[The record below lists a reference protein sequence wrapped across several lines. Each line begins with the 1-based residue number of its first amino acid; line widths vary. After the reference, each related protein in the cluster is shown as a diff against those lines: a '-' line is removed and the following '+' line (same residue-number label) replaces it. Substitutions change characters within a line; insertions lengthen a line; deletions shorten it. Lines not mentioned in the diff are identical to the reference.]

1 MSTTSAFT
9 EFVQPQMGRVL
20 TALGLDVEYERAEGN
35 TLYHRDDQ
43 GEQVPVLDLMGGY
56 GSLILGH
63 NHPEIVAHARELLD
77 QNRAVHA
84 QFSLRGEAGRLGAAL
99 SDVVRRETGIKEPYL
114 ATFGNSGAEAVES
127 AVKHAELVR
136 VRAAMALAEEVAAH
150 VAAARDAVRRGAAT
164 VDPDAYRL
172 PALQGQAAPAAG
184 IEGLLAAVGAHNA
197 AALATKPLFLALE
210 RSFHGKLVGSVQLTY
225 NAGFRAPFQNLG
237 TRVRFV
243 PMDRPE
249 LLAEI
254 AEDERV
260 VLLDTELA
268 DGRVRVVERDFPA
281 ITAFLVEPVQGEG
294 GIHALTAEQGR
305 AIRLFCNKV
314 GTALIIDEV
323 QSGMGRCGAFL
334 ASSLI
339 GLRGDYYTLS
349 KSLGGGLA
357 KVSAMLVRRSLYQG
371 EFDLIHSSTFAMDD
385 FSSSIAR
392 KVVEMLEADDGKV
405 YRQVTERGER
415 LVEMLADLK
424 SAYPD
429 VIEDIRGKG
438 LFVGVQLREQG
449 EARSMVLRGSAYT
462 GALGYLLSGYL
473 LRQER
478 IRIAPTGSAGNVLR
492 IQPSAYLTD
501 EEIERLRG
509 ALDRLCRILRY
520 EDTLHLVHPAS
531 DRTIPKP
538 RAEIRDFRGAIEGYE
553 QPAPR
558 PVTGPVR
565 KVAFVNHLI
574 TPAHLRQ
581 VDPALADLS
590 DAALRSFVLG
600 MDPVKK
606 AAPYPGVRIDSPLG
620 SAVEFALYPLM
631 VGSEQMGGY
640 LASGD
645 VAGIRADVEERV
657 QAARE
662 DGCEVAGLGMYTS
675 IVTNNCTSLNVP
687 GIALTSGNALTV
699 AMGVQAM
706 EHGARDRG
714 FAVGDATL
722 AVVGAAGNI
731 ASVYSQLFA
740 EQLSRIVLVGSRR
753 DGSARRL
760 RTTVH
765 GIYQE
770 AWARIVEGGELAGIP
785 ARLAEEP
792 LIAKWLAD
800 GPSAEVPA
808 DADRGKEIAAYLEE
822 RYGQDPFLTVTQD
835 TEALHKAQ
843 LVLCASNSP
852 EPFLTGEHFAP
863 DAVVC
868 DIAVPNNAVP
878 DLAARRPDL
887 AYMLGGI
894 VATPNG
900 ESLHPSARAFLEAG
914 QLFACMAETAL
925 MGLAGIDRHYS
936 YGNITRR
943 QVIDIAALAD
953 AHGLRL
959 ADYKSAHSV

>member
-1 MSTTSAFT
+1 MSQFT
-9 EFVQPQMGRVL
+9 EFVQPEMGRL
-20 TALGLDVEYERAEGN
+20 FAALGLDVTYVRAEGN
-35 TLYHRDDQ
+35 TLHYRDEQ
-43 GEQVPVLDLMGGY
+43 GADVPVLDLMGGY

-63 NHPEIVAHARELLD
+63 NHPEIVAHARALLD
-77 QNRAVHA
+77 ENRPVHA

-99 SDVVRRETGIKEPYL
+99 SEAVRRETSVKEPYVT
-114 ATFGNSGAEAVES
+114 TFGNSGAEAVEA

-136 VRAAMALAEEVAAH
+136 VRKATALADEITAH
-150 VAAARDAVRRGAAT
+150 TETTREAVRRGEAH
-164 VDPDAYRL
+164 VDVDAFHL
-172 PALQGQAAPAAG
+172 PAVRAQTPRTDD
-184 IEGLLAAVGAHNA
+184 IDGLLAAVEAHNS
-197 AALATKPLFLALE
+197 AALTTRPLFLALE

-225 NAGFRAPFQNLG
+225 NTGFRAPFQNLG

-249 LLAEI
+249 LLDRI
-254 AEDERV
+254 ADDERV
-260 VLLDTELA
+260 VLLDTQTVE
-268 DGRVRVVERDFPA
+268 GRVRIVERDFPV
-281 ITAFLVEPVQGEG
+281 ITAFMVEPVQGEG
-294 GIHALTAEQGR
+294 GIHALTTEQGR
-305 AIRLFCNKV
+305 AIRLFCNKA

-323 QSGMGRCGAFL
+323 QSGTGRCGAFL

-357 KVSAMLVRRSLYQG
+357 KISAMLVRRSLYQG

-385 FSSSIAR
+385 FSSSIAH
-392 KVVEMLEADDGKV
+392 KVVEMLEADDGQV
-405 YRQVTERGER
+405 YRQVTERGAR
-415 LVEMLADLK
+415 LRGMLEELRA
-424 SAYPD
+424 AYPD
-429 VIEDIRGKG
+429 IIEDVRGKG
-438 LFVGVQLREQG
+438 LFLGVQLRDQAG
-449 EARSMVLRGSAYT
+449 ARSMVLRGSAYT
-462 GALGYLLSGYL
+462 GSLGYLLSGYL
-473 LRQER
+473 LRQEG

-492 IQPSAYLTD
+492 LQPSAFLTD

-520 EDTLHLVHPAS
+520 EDTLHLVHPAT
-531 DRTIPKP
+531 DRRIAKP
-538 RAEIRDFRGAIEGYE
+538 RAEIRDFRGAIAGYE
-553 QPAPR
+553 QGERR

-565 KVAFVNHLI
+565 KVAFLNHLI
-574 TPAHLRQ
+574 EPAHLRQ

-620 SAVEFALYPLM
+620 SAVEFSLYPLM
-631 VGSEQMGGY
+631 VGSEQMAGY
-640 LASGD
+640 LAGGD
-645 VAGIRADVEERV
+645 VARIRADIEERV
-657 QAARE
+657 RAARE

-675 IVTNNCTSLNVP
+675 IVTHNCTSLKVP

-706 EHGARDRG
+706 ERGAADRG
-714 FAVGDATL
+714 WQVEDATL

-740 EQLSRIVLVGSRR
+740 ERLGRIVLVGSRR
-753 DGSARRL
+753 DGSAGRL
-760 RTTVH
+760 RNTVH

-770 AWARIVEGGELAGIP
+770 CWSRIAAGGELAGIP

-792 LIAKWLAD
+792 LITKWLAE
-800 GPSAEVPA
+800 GPA
-808 DADRGKEIAAYLEE
+808 DDTGRGRAIAAYLEE
-822 RYGQDPFLTVTQD
+822 RYGTDPFLTVTQD
-835 TEALHKAQ
+835 SAALREAQ

-863 DAVVC
+863 NAVVC

-878 DLAARRPDL
+878 DLAAQRPDL
-887 AYMLGGI
+887 AYLLGGI

-925 MGLAGIDRHYS
+925 MGLAGIDHHYS
-936 YGNITRR
+936 YGNISRR
-943 QVIDIAALAD
+943 QVIDIAALAE

-959 ADYKSAHSV
+959 ADYKNAHSV

>member
-1 MSTTSAFT
+1 MSATSAFT
-9 EFVQPQMGRVL
+9 EYVQPQMGRVF

-43 GEQVPVLDLMGGY
+43 GELVPVLDLMGGY

-63 NHPEIVAHARELLD
+63 NHPEIVGHAKDLLD
-77 QNRAVHA
+77 QRRAVHA

-99 SDVVRRETGIKEPYL
+99 SDAVRRENGVKEPYL
-114 ATFGNSGAEAVES
+114 ATFGNSGAEAIEA

-136 VRAAMALAEEVAAH
+136 VSKAQALAEETAAH
-150 VAAARDAVRRGAAT
+150 LEAARDAVRRGTAT
-164 VDPDAYRL
+164 VDPDAYLL

-184 IEGLLAAVGAHNA
+184 IDGLLAAIGAHNA
-197 AALATKPLFLALE
+197 AALATRPLFLALE

-249 LLAEI
+249 VLDTI

-260 VLLDTELA
+260 VLLDTETA
-268 DGRVRVVERDFPA
+268 DGRVRVVEREFPV

-305 AIRLFCNKV
+305 AIRLFCNKA

-339 GLRGDYYTLS
+339 GLRGDYYALS

-392 KVVEMLEADDGKV
+392 KVVEMLEADGGAL
-405 YRQVTERGER
+405 YQRVTERGER

-429 VIEDIRGKG
+429 IIEDIRGKG
-438 LFVGVQLREQG
+438 LFIGVQLRDQAG
-449 EARSMVLRGSAYT
+449 ARSMVLRGSAYT

-492 IQPSAYLTD
+492 IQPSAFLAD

-538 RAEIRDFRGAIEGYE
+538 RAEIRDFRGAIEEYE
-553 QPAPR
+553 QGAPR

-565 KVAFVNHLI
+565 KVAFINHLI

-590 DAALRSFVLG
+590 DAALRAFVLG

-645 VAGIRADVEERV
+645 VAGIRADVQERV
-657 QAARE
+657 RAARE

-675 IVTNNCTSLNVP
+675 IVTNNCTSLDVP

-706 EHGARDRG
+706 ERGARDR
-714 FAVGDATL
+714 FTVADATL

-740 EQLSRIVLVGSRR
+740 EKLSRIVLVGSRR

-760 RTTVH
+760 RNTVH

-770 AWARIVEGGELAGIP
+770 CWERIAEGGELTGIP

-800 GPSAEVPA
+800 GPGA
-808 DADRGKEIAAYLEE
+808 DAAERGKAIAAHLEE

-835 TEALHKAQ
+835 TDALRDAQ

-852 EPFLTGEHFAP
+852 EPFLTGEHFAQ

-868 DIAVPNNAVP
+868 DIAVPNNAVA
-878 DLAARRPDL
+878 DLAERRPDL

-900 ESLHPSARAFLEAG
+900 ESLHHTARAFLEAG

-943 QVIDIAALAD
+943 QVLDIAALAD

>member
-1 MSTTSAFT
+1 MSQFT
-9 EFVQPQMGRVL
+9 EFVQPYMGRL
-20 TALGLDVEYERAEGN
+20 FTALGLDAEYERAEGN
-35 TLYHRDDQ
+35 TVHHRDDR
-43 GEQVPVLDLMGGY
+43 GELVPVLDLMGGY

-63 NHPEIVAHARELLD
+63 NHPELVAHAKAVLD
-77 QNRAVHA
+77 SNRAVHA

-99 SDVVRRETGIKEPYL
+99 SDIVRRETSVKEPYI
-114 ATFGNSGAEAVES
+114 ATFGNSGAEAVEA

-136 VRAAMALAEEVAAH
+136 VRKAAALADEVAAH
-150 VAAARDAVRRGAAT
+150 AEAASEAARRDGAEADEDAF
-164 VDPDAYRL
+164 RL
-172 PALQGQAAPAAG
+172 PALRTRVTPADG
-184 IEGLLAAVGAHNA
+184 VEGLLAAVAAHNA
-197 AALATKPLFLALE
+197 AALATRPLFLALE

-225 NAGFRAPFQNLG
+225 NAGFRTPFQNLG

-243 PMDRPE
+243 PMDRLD
-249 LLAEI
+249 LLDEI
-254 AEDERV
+254 AREERV
-260 VLLDTELA
+260 VLLDTEVV
-268 DGRVRVVERDFPA
+268 DGRVRVTERDLPVV
-281 ITAFLVEPVQGEG
+281 TAFLVEPVQGEG
-294 GIHALTAEQGR
+294 GIHVLTTEQGR
-305 AIRLFCNKV
+305 AIRLFCNKA
-314 GTALIIDEV
+314 GTALIVDEV

-357 KVSAMLVRRSLYQG
+357 KISAMLVRRSLYQG

-385 FSSSIAR
+385 FSSSVAL
-392 KVVEMLEADDGKV
+392 KVVEMLEADDGLA

-415 LVEMLADLK
+415 LAAMLNELK
-424 SAYPD
+424 DTYPD
-429 VIEDIRGKG
+429 VIEDVRGKG
-438 LFVGVQLREQG
+438 LFVGVQLYDQG
-449 EARSMVLRGSAYT
+449 RARSMVLRGTAYT

-492 IQPSAYLTD
+492 IQPSLHLTD

-509 ALDRLCRILRY
+509 ALDRLCRILRH
-520 EDTLHLVHPAS
+520 EDTLHLVHPAT
-531 DRTIPKP
+531 DRTLPKP
-538 RAEIRDFRGAIEGYE
+538 RLEIRDFRGAVAPYE
-553 QPAPR
+553 QGEQR

-565 KVAFVNHLI
+565 KVAFINHLI

-590 DAALRSFVLG
+590 DEALRSFVLG
-600 MDPVKK
+600 MEPVKK
-606 AAPYPGVRIDSPLG
+606 AAPYPGVRITSPLG

-631 VGSEQMGGY
+631 VASEQMGRY

-657 QAARE
+657 RAARE

-675 IVTNNCTSLNVP
+675 IVTNNCTSLNIP

-706 EHGARDRG
+706 ERGARDRG
-714 FAVGDATL
+714 FDVAGSTL

-740 EQLSRIVLVGSRR
+740 ERLSRIVLVGSSR

-760 RTTVH
+760 RNTVE

-770 AWARIVEGGELAGIP
+770 CWARIADGGELSGIP

-792 LIAKWLAD
+792 LVTKWLAD
-800 GPSAEVPA
+800 GPTGDDTGRGRAIAE
-808 DADRGKEIAAYLEE
+808 YLVE
-822 RYGQDPFLTVTQD
+822 RYGEDPFLTVTQD
-835 TEALHKAQ
+835 TDALRGAQ

-852 EPFLTGEHFAP
+852 EPFLGAEHFAQ

-878 DLAARRPDL
+878 GLTEQRPDL

-936 YGNITRR
+936 YGNISRR
-943 QVIDIAALAD
+943 QVIDIAALAE

-959 ADYKSAHSV
+959 ADYKNAHSV

>member
-1 MSTTSAFT
+1 MSQFT
-9 EFVQPQMGRVL
+9 EFVQPQMGRIF
-20 TALGLDVEYERAEGN
+20 TALGLDVEYVRAEGN
-35 TLYHRDDQ
+35 TLHHRDEE
-43 GEQVPVLDLMGGY
+43 GAEVPVLDLMGGY

-63 NHPEIVAHARELLD
+63 NHPQIVAHAHELLD
-77 QNRAVHA
+77 QRRAVHA
-84 QFSLRGEAGRLGAAL
+84 QFSLREEAGRLGAAL
-99 SDVVRRETGIKEPYL
+99 SDVVRRETSVKEPYV
-114 ATFGNSGAEAVES
+114 ATFGNSGAEAVEA

-136 VRAAMALAEEVAAH
+136 VRAVMELAETVAAH
-150 VAAARDAVRRGAAT
+150 VERAREAVGRGEAVVDEDAFRAAAVRER
-164 VDPDAYRL
+164 
-172 PALQGQAAPAAG
+172 APEGGG
-184 IEGLLAAVGAHNA
+184 IEALLAAVGAHNA
-197 AALATKPLFLALE
+197 AALATRPLFLALE

-225 NAGFRAPFQNLG
+225 NSGFRTPFANLG

-249 LLAEI
+249 LLDDI
-254 AEDERV
+254 ADEERV
-260 VLLDTELA
+260 TLLDVET
-268 DGRVRVVERDFPA
+268 DGGRVRVVERDLPV

-294 GIHALTAEQGR
+294 GIHALTVEQGR

-323 QSGMGRCGAFL
+323 QSGLGRCGAFL

-357 KVSAMLVRRSLYQG
+357 KISAMLVRKSLYQG
-371 EFDLIHSSTFAMDD
+371 EFDIIHSSTFAMDD
-385 FSSSIAR
+385 FSSAIAR
-392 KVVEMLEADDGKV
+392 KVVELLEAGDGQL
-405 YRQVTERGER
+405 YRQVTERGEK
-415 LVEMLADLK
+415 LTAVLNDLK
-424 SAYPD
+424 AAYPD
-429 VIEDIRGKG
+429 VIEDVRGKG
-438 LFVGVQLREQG
+438 LFLGVQLRDQG
-449 EARSMVLRGSAYT
+449 GARSMVLRGSAYT
-462 GALGYLLSGYL
+462 GSLGYLLSGYL

-501 EEIERLRG
+501 EEIEQLRG

-531 DRTIPKP
+531 DRRIPKP
-538 RAEIRDFRGAIEGYE
+538 RAEIRDFRGALPGYE
-553 QPAPR
+553 QGAPR

-565 KVAFVNHLI
+565 KVAFLNHLI
-574 TPAHLRQ
+574 EPAHLRQ
-581 VDPALADLS
+581 VDPALAELS

-631 VGSEQMGGY
+631 VSSEQMGGY

-645 VAGIRADVEERV
+645 VAGIRADIQERV

-662 DGCEVAGLGMYTS
+662 DGCTVAGLGMYTS
-675 IVTNNCTSLNVP
+675 IVTNNCTSLKVP

-706 EHGARDRG
+706 ERGAQDRG
-714 FAVGDATL
+714 WKVEDATL

-740 EQLSRIVLVGSRR
+740 ERLGRIVLVGSRR

-760 RTTVH
+760 GNTVH

-770 AWARIVEGGELAGIP
+770 CWSRIAAGGELAGIP

-792 LIAKWLAD
+792 LITKWLAE
-800 GPSAEVPA
+800 GPGGDDAGRGRAIAE
-808 DADRGKEIAAYLEE
+808 YLTE
-822 RYGQDPFLTVTQD
+822 RYGSDPFLTVTQD
-835 TEALHKAQ
+835 SAALREAQ
-843 LVLCASNSP
+843 LVLAASNSP
-852 EPFLTGEHFAP
+852 EPFLTGEHFA
-863 DAVVC
+863 DGAVIC
-868 DIAVPNNAVP
+868 DIAVPNNVVP
-878 DLAARRPDL
+878 GVPEQRPDL

-925 MGLAGIDRHYS
+925 MGLAGLDHHYS
-936 YGNITRR
+936 YGNISRQ

>member
-1 MSTTSAFT
+1 MSPFT
-9 EFVQPQMGRVL
+9 EYVQPRMGRLL

-35 TLYHRDDQ
+35 TLHHRDDQ
-43 GEQVPVLDLMGGY
+43 GDLVPVLDLMGGY

-63 NHPEIVAHARELLD
+63 NHPDLVAHAIELLGR
-77 QNRAVHA
+77 NLPVHA
-84 QFSLRGEAGRLGAAL
+84 QFSLRGEAGRLAAAL
-99 SDVVRRETGIKEPYL
+99 SDVVRRETGVREPYV
-114 ATFGNSGAEAVES
+114 ATFGNSGAEAVEA

-136 VRAAMALAEEVAAH
+136 VQRVSALADETAAH
-150 VAAARDAVRRGAAT
+150 TETAREAVRRGEAHLA
-164 VDPDAYRL
+164 DDAFDL
-172 PALQGQAAPAAG
+172 PALRGKAAAADG
-184 IEGLLAAVGAHNA
+184 VDGLLAAIAAHNA
-197 AALATKPLFLALE
+197 AALATRPLFLALE

-225 NAGFRAPFQNLG
+225 NPGFRAPFQHLG
-237 TRVRFV
+237 ARVRFV
-243 PMDRPE
+243 SADRLE
-249 LLAEI
+249 QADQLDRI
-254 AEDERV
+254 ADDERV
-260 VLLDTELA
+260 VLLDTETE
-268 DGRVRVVERDFPA
+268 DGRVRVVERELPV

-294 GIHALTAEQGR
+294 GIHALTAEQAR
-305 AIRLFCNKV
+305 AVRLFCNRV
-314 GTALIIDEV
+314 GTALVVDEV
-323 QSGMGRCGAFL
+323 QSGLGRCGAFL
-334 ASSLI
+334 ASSLV

-357 KVSAMLVRRSLYQG
+357 KISAMLVRRSLYQG
-371 EFDLIHSSTFAMDD
+371 EFDVIHSSTFAMDD
-385 FSSSIAR
+385 FSSSVAR
-392 KVVEMLEADDGKV
+392 KVVELLEASDGAL

-415 LVEMLADLK
+415 LTAMLHDLAA
-424 SAYPD
+424 AYPD
-429 VIEDIRGKG
+429 VIEEVRGKG
-438 LFVGVQLREQG
+438 LFLGVQLREQH
-449 EARSMVLRGSAYT
+449 EARSMVLRGTAYS
-462 GALGYLLSGYL
+462 GSLGYLISGYL

-501 EEIERLRG
+501 AEIEQLRA
-509 ALDRLCRILRY
+509 ALDRVCRILRH

-538 RAEIRDFRGAIEGYE
+538 RAEIRDFRGAIAPYE
-553 QPAPR
+553 EEREPR
-558 PVTGPVR
+558 PVSGPVR

-581 VDPALADLS
+581 VDPALAELS

-600 MDPVKK
+600 MEPVKT

-620 SAVEFALYPLM
+620 SAVEFCLYPLM
-631 VGSEQMGGY
+631 VGSEQMGRY
-640 LASGD
+640 LAAGD
-645 VAGIRADVEERV
+645 VAGIRADIDERV
-657 QAARE
+657 RAARD
-662 DGCEVAGLGMYTS
+662 DGCDVAGLGMYTS
-675 IVTNNCTSLNVP
+675 IVTNNCTSLKTP

-706 EHGARDRG
+706 ERGARDRG
-714 FAVGDATL
+714 LTVADSTF

-740 EQLSRIVLVGSRR
+740 ERLSRIVLVGSRR

-770 AWARIVEGGELAGIP
+770 CWSRIAAGGELTGIP

-792 LIAKWLAD
+792 LVTKWLAE
-800 GPSAEVPA
+800 GPSDD
-808 DADRGKEIAAYLEE
+808 DAHRGAAIAAHLEE
-822 RYGQDPFLTVTQD
+822 RYGTDPFLTVTQD
-835 TEALHKAQ
+835 AAALREAQ

-852 EPFLTGEHFAP
+852 EPFLTAEHFAR

-878 DLAARRPDL
+878 GLTDERPDL

-894 VATPNG
+894 VATPGG

-936 YGNITRR
+936 YGDLTRQ

>member
-1 MSTTSAFT
+1 MSQFT
-9 EFVQPQMGRVL
+9 DYVQPRMGRVF

-35 TLYHRDDQ
+35 TMYHRDER
-43 GEQVPVLDLMGGY
+43 GEPVPVLDLMGGY

-63 NHPEIVAHARELLD
+63 NHPELVAHAKALLD
-77 QNRAVHA
+77 GNRAVHA
-84 QFSLRGEAGRLGAAL
+84 QFSLREEAGRLAAAL
-99 SDVVRRETGIKEPYL
+99 SDVVRRETSAKEPYV
-114 ATFGNSGAEAVES
+114 ATFGNSGAEAVEA

-136 VRAAMALAEEVAAH
+136 VRRATELADEVAAH
-150 VAAARDAVRRGAAT
+150 AEEARQAVLRGEARIDADAFQQPGVRGRAT
-164 VDPDAYRL
+164 
-172 PALQGQAAPAAG
+172 PADG
-184 IEGLLAAVGAHNA
+184 IDGLLAAAGAHNT
-197 AALATKPLFLALE
+197 AALATRPLFLALE

-243 PMDRPE
+243 PMDELGRPE
-249 LLAEI
+249 TLERI

-260 VLLDTELA
+260 TLLDTEVV
-268 DGRVRVVERDFPA
+268 DDRVRVVERDLPVV
-281 ITAFLVEPVQGEG
+281 IAFLLEPVQGEG
-294 GIHALTAEQGR
+294 GIHALTTEQGR
-305 AIRLFCNKV
+305 AVRLFCNRV

-357 KVSAMLVRRSLYQG
+357 KISAMLVRKSLYQG

-385 FSSSIAR
+385 FSSSVAR
-392 KVVEMLEADDGKV
+392 KVVEMLEADDGRV

-415 LVEMLADLK
+415 LTRMLEDLR
-424 SAYPD
+424 AQYPD
-429 VIEDIRGKG
+429 VIEEVRGKG
-438 LFVGVQLREQG
+438 LFLGLQLRDQG
-449 EARSMVLRGSAYT
+449 EARSMVLRGGAYT

-473 LRQER
+473 LREER

-492 IQPSAYLTD
+492 IQPSAFLTD

-509 ALDRLCRILRY
+509 ALERLCRILRY
-520 EDTLHLVHPAS
+520 EDTLHLVHPAT

-538 RAEIRDFRGAIEGYE
+538 RAEIRDFRGAVAPYE
-553 QPAPR
+553 QGEPR
-558 PVTGPVR
+558 PVSGPVR

-581 VDPALADLS
+581 VDPALADLG

-600 MDPVKK
+600 MEPVKQ
-606 AAPYPGVRIDSPLG
+606 AAPYPAVRITSPLG
-620 SAVEFALYPLM
+620 SAVDFALYPLM
-631 VGSEQMGGY
+631 VGSEQMGRY

-645 VAGIRADVEERV
+645 VTGIRADVEERV
-657 QAARE
+657 RAARE

-675 IVTNNCTSLNVP
+675 IVTNNCTSLKVP

-706 EHGARDRG
+706 ERGALDRG
-714 FAVGDATL
+714 FTLADSTL

-740 EQLSRIVLVGSRR
+740 ERLHRIVLVGSGR
-753 DGSARRL
+753 DGSVRRL
-760 RTTVH
+760 RNTVH

-770 AWARIVEGGELAGIP
+770 CWSRIADGGELTGIP

-792 LIAKWLAD
+792 LITKWLAEE
-800 GPSAEVPA
+800 PPAEETE
-808 DADRGKEIAAYLEE
+808 RGRAIAQYLEE
-822 RYGQDPFLTVTQD
+822 RYGEDPFLTISQSTDAVR
-835 TEALHKAQ
+835 EAQ
-843 LVLCASNSP
+843 LVLAASNSP

-878 DLAARRPDL
+878 ELTEQRPDL

-894 VATPNG
+894 VATPGG

-925 MGLAGIDRHYS
+925 MGLAGLDRHYS

>member
-1 MSTTSAFT
+1 MSQFT
-9 EFVQPQMGRVL
+9 AFVQPEMGRIFA
-20 TALGLDVEYERAEGN
+20 ALGLDVEYVRAEGN
-35 TLYHRDDQ
+35 TLYHLDEQ
-43 GEQVPVLDLMGGY
+43 GADIPVLDLMGGY
-56 GSLILGH
+56 GSLIFGH
-63 NHPEIVAHARELLD
+63 NHPEIVAHARSLLD
-77 QNRAVHA
+77 GNRAVHA

-99 SDVVRRETGIKEPYL
+99 SEVVRRETSVKEPYL
-114 ATFGNSGAEAVES
+114 ATFGNSGAEAVEA

-136 VRAAMALAEEVAAH
+136 VRKAMALADEIAAH
-150 VAAARDAVRRGAAT
+150 TEAARDAVRRGEARL
-164 VDPDAYRL
+164 DPDAGRL
-172 PALQGQAAPAAG
+172 PAVLAHAPQADG
-184 IEGLLAAVGAHNA
+184 IDGLLAAVEAHNA
-197 AALATKPLFLALE
+197 AAIGTRPLFLALE

-225 NAGFRAPFQNLG
+225 NSGFRAPFQNLG
-237 TRVRFV
+237 ARVRFV

-249 LLAEI
+249 LLDRI
-254 AEDERV
+254 ADDERV
-260 VLLDTELA
+260 VLLDTEI
-268 DGRVRVVERDFPA
+268 DEGRVRIVERDFPA

-294 GIHALTAEQGR
+294 GIHALTTEQGR

-314 GTALIIDEV
+314 GTALILDEV

-357 KVSAMLVRRSLYQG
+357 KISAMLVRRSLYEG

-385 FSSSIAR
+385 FSSSIAH
-392 KVVEMLEADDGKV
+392 KVVEMLEADDGQV
-405 YRQVTERGER
+405 YRQVTERGAR
-415 LVEMLADLK
+415 LTGMLTDLQA
-424 SAYPD
+424 AYPD
-429 VIEDIRGKG
+429 IIEDVRGKG
-438 LFVGVQLREQG
+438 LFLGVQLRDQAQ
-449 EARSMVLRGSAYT
+449 ARSMVLRGSAYT
-462 GALGYLLSGYL
+462 GSLGYLLSGYL
-473 LRQER
+473 LRQEG

-531 DRTIPKP
+531 DRRIAKP
-538 RAEIRDFRGAIEGYE
+538 RAEIKDFRGAVAGYE
-553 QPAPR
+553 QGER
-558 PVTGPVR
+558 RQVTGPTR
-565 KVAFVNHLI
+565 KVAFLNHLI
-574 TPAHLRQ
+574 EPAHLRQ

-620 SAVEFALYPLM
+620 SAVEFSLYPLM
-631 VGSEQMGGY
+631 VGSEQMGRY
-640 LASGD
+640 LATGD
-645 VAGIRADVEERV
+645 VAGIRADIEERV
-657 QAARE
+657 RAARE

-675 IVTNNCTSLNVP
+675 IVTHNCTSLKVP

-706 EHGARDRG
+706 ERGAKDRG
-714 FAVGDATL
+714 RRVEDATL

-740 EQLSRIVLVGSRR
+740 ERLRRIVLVGSRR
-753 DGSARRL
+753 DGSAGRL
-760 RTTVH
+760 RNTVH

-770 AWARIVEGGELAGIP
+770 CWSRITAGGELAGIP

-792 LIAKWLAD
+792 LITKWLAE
-800 GPSAEVPA
+800 GSAD
-808 DADRGKEIAAYLEE
+808 DAGRGRAIAEYLEE
-822 RYGQDPFLTVTQD
+822 RYGTDPFLTVTQD
-835 TEALHKAQ
+835 GAALREAQ
-843 LVLCASNSP
+843 LVLCASNNP

-863 DAVVC
+863 DAVIC

-878 DLAARRPDL
+878 GLAAQRPDL

-925 MGLAGIDRHYS
+925 MGLAGIDHHYS
-936 YGNITRR
+936 YGNITRQ
-943 QVIDIAALAD
+943 QVIDIAALAE

>member
-1 MSTTSAFT
+1 
-9 EFVQPQMGRVL
+9 
-20 TALGLDVEYERAEGN
+20 
-35 TLYHRDDQ
+35 
-43 GEQVPVLDLMGGY
+43 
-56 GSLILGH
+56 
-63 NHPEIVAHARELLD
+63 
-77 QNRAVHA
+77 
-84 QFSLRGEAGRLGAAL
+84 
-99 SDVVRRETGIKEPYL
+99 
-114 ATFGNSGAEAVES
+114 
-127 AVKHAELVR
+127 
-136 VRAAMALAEEVAAH
+136 
-150 VAAARDAVRRGAAT
+150 
-164 VDPDAYRL
+164 
-172 PALQGQAAPAAG
+172 
-184 IEGLLAAVGAHNA
+184 
-197 AALATKPLFLALE
+197 
-210 RSFHGKLVGSVQLTY
+210 
-225 NAGFRAPFQNLG
+225 
-237 TRVRFV
+237 
-243 PMDRPE
+243 
-249 LLAEI
+249 
-254 AEDERV
+254 
-260 VLLDTELA
+260 
-268 DGRVRVVERDFPA
+268 
-281 ITAFLVEPVQGEG
+281 
-294 GIHALTAEQGR
+294 
-305 AIRLFCNKV
+305 
-314 GTALIIDEV
+314 
-323 QSGMGRCGAFL
+323 
-334 ASSLI
+334 
-339 GLRGDYYTLS
+339 
-349 KSLGGGLA
+349 
-357 KVSAMLVRRSLYQG
+357 
-371 EFDLIHSSTFAMDD
+371 AMDD
-385 FSSSIAR
+385 FSSSVAR
-392 KVVEMLEADDGKV
+392 KVVEMLEDADGQA

-438 LFVGVQLREQG
+438 LFLGVQLRDQG

-492 IQPSAYLTD
+492 IQPSVFLTD

-538 RAEIRDFRGAIEGYE
+538 RAEIRDFRGAVEGYE
-553 QPAPR
+553 QGEPR

-581 VDPALADLS
+581 VDPALADFS
-590 DAALRSFVLG
+590 DAALRAFVLG

-631 VGSEQMGGY
+631 VGSEQMGRY

-675 IVTNNCTSLNVP
+675 IVTHNCTSLNVP

-699 AMGVQAM
+699 AMGVRAM
-706 EHGARDRG
+706 ERGAQDRG
-714 FAVGDATL
+714 FAVADATL

-740 EQLSRIVLVGSRR
+740 EKLSKIVLVGSRR

-760 RTTVH
+760 RATVH

-770 AWARIVEGGELAGIP
+770 CWARIAAGGELTGIP

-800 GPSAEVPA
+800 GASAEGEDA
-808 DADRGKEIAAYLEE
+808 ADRGKAIAAHLEE
-822 RYGQDPFLTVTQD
+822 QYGQDPFLTVTQD
-835 TEALHKAQ
+835 GDALREAQ

-878 DLAARRPDL
+878 DLTVQRPDL

-894 VATPNG
+894 VATPHG

-925 MGLAGIDRHYS
+925 MGLAGIDQHYS
-936 YGNITRR
+936 YGNISR
-943 QVIDIAALAD
+943 QQVLDIAALAD